1 MSEITVLHTLK
12 GVIAKTTG
20 KLEGKLISN
29 ALELNCE
36 ISKSPIT
43 IPSYEGEYEI
53 TPDQQEHL
61 LSTKKR
67 FMTKDMVIHEIPYF
81 EVSNNS
87 GGITVTIGG
96 K

>member
-43 IPSYEGEYEI
+43 IPLI
-53 TPDQQEHL
+53 
-61 LSTKKR
+61 R
-67 FMTKDMVIHEIPYF
+67 R
-81 EVSNNS
+81 
-87 GGITVTIGG
+87 GI
-96 K
+96 